1 MQNQPEEVIGEKKK
15 NNSANSK
22 PLATKIVTQYQQ
34 TITEKHKQNIQ
45 TTFVVIKR
53 DSILHVIIHER
64 LSRKGRVVKVYN
76 FGDVT
81 VNDMKYYVVQL
92 IRKEPSFVII
102 HPVTNDRSYLTSQK
116 I

>member
-1 MQNQPEEVIGEKKK
+1 MIGEEKKEQFCEFK
-15 NNSANSK
+15 NSGNRNSD
-22 PLATKIVTQYQQ
+22 PIATHNNGETQAKYPDD
-34 TITEKHKQNIQ
+34 I
-45 TTFVVIKR
+45 VVIKR

-64 LSRKGRVVKVYN
+64 LSRKGRVVQVYN

-92 IRKEPSFVII
+92 IRKEPSFIII
-102 HPVTNDRSYLTSQK
+102 HAVTNDGPYLTSQK